1 MVYNEKVMDIF
12 QNPKNVGKLKGA
24 NAIGQVGNVACGDI
38 MKIYLKINENDII
51 EDASFETF
59 GCAAAIVSSSIA
71 TEIIKGWTVE
81 QALNFDNNMII
92 KEVGE
97 LPVHKIH
104 CSVLAKEA
112 IEDAIIKYRKKQAKE
127 SKKEAKKTTEI
138 VKENIEIKE
147 KHAKKSKEVKEIVKP
162 SKISSKEEKVEEYQP
177 IKAKGLIAKEEKTSS
192 ISGDFKSALS
202 ALRNVKSIKA
212 DEKHVVEEAPKKQT
226 KSKKEEK
233 AKNVSKSEVIKE
245 EVFEFDNKSLK
256 NINKDLKKEEKQKKT
271 NVKKLDKNFL
281 SLTKRINKL

>member
-1 MVYNEKVMDIF
+1 MVYNEKVMEIF

-51 EDASFETF
+51 EDAGFETF

-81 QALNFDNNMII
+81 QALNFDNDMII

-112 IEDAIIKYRKKQAKE
+112 IEDAILKYRKKQAKADKKAV
-127 SKKEAKKTTEI
+127 SKKEEKK
-138 VKENIEIKE
+138 V
-147 KHAKKSKEVKEIVKP
+147 V
-162 SKISSKEEKVEEYQP
+162 KEEKVEVK
-177 IKAKGLIAKEEKTSS
+177 KAKSLPVKEKKTTKKAEEYTPIEAKNVIAENKTPAIDLKTALNALKTAKSEKT
-192 ISGDFKSALS
+192 
-202 ALRNVKSIKA
+202 
-212 DEKHVVEEAPKKQT
+212 EKVVVEEPKVKKQALKE
-226 KSKKEEK
+226 KSQKEAKKEVK
-233 AKNVSKSEVIKE
+233 KEVIKE
-245 EVFEFDNKSLK
+245 EIFEFDNKSLK
-256 NINKDLKKEEKQKKT
+256 GIDKDLKKQAKEKKT